1 MGRGIPRQPHLAESY
16 VPDSTRKSKMI
27 SFRLSGEEFRR
38 LQGACSKTGARSV
51 SELARAAMQR
61 IILEDDFQPGSAES
75 ELFELK
81 MKFTV
86 LAAEVE
92 RLSRLVK
99 GSA

>member
-1 MGRGIPRQPHLAESY
+1 MPARLLAQSS

-27 SFRLSGEEFRR
+27 SFRLSGEEFRL
-38 LQGACSKTGARSV
+38 LQDACFKTGARSV

-61 IILEDDFQPGSAES
+61 IILEDDFQTDSAEADLS
-75 ELFELK
+75 ALK

-92 RLSRLVK
+92 RLARLVR
-99 GSA
+99 GAV

>member
-1 MGRGIPRQPHLAESY
+1 MHAHNFAESY
-16 VPDSTRKSKMI
+16 VPDSIRKSKMI

-61 IILEDDFQPGSAES
+61 IILEDDFQTDSAEAD
-75 ELFELK
+75 LCALK

-92 RLSRLVK
+92 RLSRLIT
-99 GSA
+99 SRD